1 MQSLSRRS
9 AHGRTLALVLVLCL
23 LAGMVTAC
31 GGSSAPTQGTV
42 PDRAAASAAP
52 AIAAAPTAAAAGG
65 RSAASS
71 APAASGGT
79 TGQPTGA
86 SAAPSSAPR
95 SGTTGQT
102 VPASTAPAPTNV
114 QPRLLIKTGTLGL
127 TVQDVDAAFGRAGA
141 IARQYGGDVLQYTN
155 SKNGDRRVADV
166 TLQVDSGQFE
176 AAMAALRELPDVVE
190 RRTDKAEATDVTEEF
205 VDIQAQIT
213 NLEATERQLRDI
225 MAKATR
231 TEDIL
236 TIQREITS
244 VRSQIERLQGR
255 ANYLDRRAA
264 LSTISLHLETP
275 AVVAPPSPPPAPPEI
290 AGWRFTTVVANAWA
304 SSLQVLQGVGTVVI
318 SVAVFCWW
326 ILPLAALAIV
336 GFRLLR
342 RRGRGGATG
351 GVASAGD

>member
-1 MQSLSRRS
+1 MLSHARS
-9 AHGRTLALVLVLCL
+9 ARGRTLTLVLMLCL
-23 LAGMVTAC
+23 LMGVLTAC
-31 GGSSAPTQGTV
+31 GGSSAPTQSAMPERG
-42 PDRAAASAAP
+42 AASSALSVSGGAP
-52 AIAAAPTAAAAGG
+52 APTAAAAYAAAGAMP
-65 RSAASS
+65 STAASS
-71 APAASGGT
+71 APRAAAAV
-79 TGQPTGA
+79 PT
-86 SAAPSSAPR
+86 SAAI
-95 SGTTGQT
+95 GQAA
-102 VPASTAPAPTNV
+102 PASTAPAPTNV

-127 TVQDVDAAFGRAGA
+127 TVQDVDAAFGRASA

-190 RRTDKAEATDVTEEF
+190 RRVDKAEATDVTEEF
-205 VDIQAQIT
+205 VDVRAQIT

-236 TIQREITS
+236 NIQREITN
-244 VRSQIERLQGR
+244 VRGQIDRLQGR

-275 AVVAPPSPPPAPPEI
+275 VAVAPPPAPPEV

-304 SSLQVLQGVGTVVI
+304 SSLQLLQGIGTI
-318 SVAVFCWW
+318 AITLAVFFWW
-326 ILPLAALAIV
+326 LFPLATLAFV

-342 RRGRGGATG
+342 RRGRGRATG

>member
-1 MQSLSRRS
+1 MLARVRS
-9 AHGRTLALVLVLCL
+9 ARGRTLAVLALCL
-23 LAGMVTAC
+23 LLGLLTAC
-31 GGSSAPTQGTV
+31 GGSSVPTQSIAS
-42 PDRAAASAAP
+42 DRGETSSYSGGAS
-52 AIAAAPTAAAAGG
+52 AAPTAAAAVGG
-65 RSAASS
+65 RAAASS

-79 TGQPTGA
+79 TGQTAAA
-86 SAAPSSAPR
+86 STAASSAPR

-102 VPASTAPAPTNV
+102 APASTAPNPTNV

-205 VDIQAQIT
+205 VDVQAQIT

-236 TIQREITS
+236 NIQREITS
-244 VRSQIERLQGR
+244 VRSQIERLKGR

-264 LSTISLHLETP
+264 LSTIALHLETP
-275 AVVAPPSPPPAPPEI
+275 VAAAAPSALP
-290 AGWRFTTVVANAWA
+290 GWRFTTVVANAWA
-304 SSLQVLQGVGTVVI
+304 SSLQLLQGIGTVVI
-318 SVAVFCWW
+318 TLAVFCWW
-326 ILPLAALAIV
+326 LVPLALLAFL
-336 GFRLLR
+336 GFRFLR
-342 RRGRGGATG
+342 RRGRDGATG

>member
-1 MQSLSRRS
+1 MMLAHVRSVHGRVLAVMLAVCLLGGSLS
-9 AHGRTLALVLVLCL
+9 
-23 LAGMVTAC
+23 AC
-31 GGSSAPTQGTV
+31 GGSAVPTQDAPSG
-42 PDRAAASAAP
+42 RGGASY
-52 AIAAAPTAAAAGG
+52 APTAAAASE
-65 RSAASS
+65 RTAASS
-71 APAASGGT
+71 APAASYS
-79 TGQPTGA
+79 GA
-86 SAAPSSAPR
+86 APAAAAPSSAVSAAPKSGAPSTG

-102 VPASTAPAPTNV
+102 APASTAPAPTNA

-127 TVQDVDAAFGRAGA
+127 TVRDVDAAFGRAGA

-155 SKNGDRRVADV
+155 SKNGERRVADV

-205 VDIQAQIT
+205 VDVQAQIT

-236 TIQREITS
+236 NIQREITG
-244 VRSQIERLQGR
+244 VRSQIERLKGR

-264 LSTISLHLETP
+264 LSTIALHLETP
-275 AVVAPPSPPPAPPEI
+275 VVATAPTTPPELP
-290 AGWRFTTVVANAWA
+290 GWRFTTVVANAWA
-304 SSLQVLQGVGTVVI
+304 ASLHALQGIGTVVI

-326 ILPLAALAIV
+326 LLPLAALAFG

>member
-1 MQSLSRRS
+1 MLARSRFAR
-9 AHGRTLALVLVLCL
+9 GRTLTVVLALCL
-23 LAGMVTAC
+23 LMGMLNAC
-31 GGSSAPTQGTV
+31 GGSPGPTQSTM
-42 PDRAAASAAP
+42 PDRGGTSSYSGGAS
-52 AIAAAPTAAAAGG
+52 AAPTAAAGG
-65 RSAASS
+65 RAAASS
-71 APAASGGT
+71 APAVSDGT
-79 TGQPTGA
+79 TGQTASA
-86 SAAPSSAPR
+86 SAAPSSAAPR

-102 VPASTAPAPTNV
+102 APASTAPAPINV

-190 RRTDKAEATDVTEEF
+190 RRVDKAEATDVTEEF
-205 VDIQAQIT
+205 VDVQAQIT

-236 TIQREITS
+236 NIQREITS

-275 AVVAPPSPPPAPPEI
+275 VAVTVPPTPPEI

-304 SSLQVLQGVGTVVI
+304 ASLQLLQGLSTIVI
-318 SVAVFCWW
+318 SIAVFCWW
-326 ILPLAALAIV
+326 LLPLGALALI
-336 GFRLLR
+336 GLRLLR

-351 GVASAGD
+351 GVVSAGD

>member
-1 MQSLSRRS
+1 MLARVRS
-9 AHGRTLALVLVLCL
+9 ARGRTLAVVSALCL
-23 LAGMVTAC
+23 LLGMLTTC
-31 GGSSAPTQGTV
+31 GGSSSPTQSTMSDRGGTSSYSSG
-42 PDRAAASAAP
+42 AS
-52 AIAAAPTAAAAGG
+52 AAPTAAAGG
-65 RSAASS
+65 RAAASS
-71 APAASGGT
+71 APAVSGGT
-79 TGQPTGA
+79 TGQTTSA
-86 SAAPSSAPR
+86 STTASSAPQ

-102 VPASTAPAPTNV
+102 APASTAPAPTNV

-205 VDIQAQIT
+205 VDVQAQIT

-236 TIQREITS
+236 NIQREITN
-244 VRSQIERLQGR
+244 VRGQIERLQGR

-275 AVVAPPSPPPAPPEI
+275 VVTTTPTPPEV
-290 AGWRFTTVVANAWA
+290 AGWRFTTVVASAWA
-304 SSLQVLQGVGTVVI
+304 ASLQVLQGVGTIVI
-318 SVAVFCWW
+318 SIAVFSWW
-326 ILPLAALAIV
+326 ILPLAVLAIV
-336 GFRLLR
+336 GVRLLR

-351 GVASAGD
+351 GVVSAGD

>member
-1 MQSLSRRS
+1 MLARVRS
-9 AHGRTLALVLVLCL
+9 ARGRTLAVLALCL
-23 LAGMVTAC
+23 LTGLLTAC
-31 GGSSAPTQGTV
+31 GGSSVPTQSIAS
-42 PDRAAASAAP
+42 DRGETSSYSGGAS
-52 AIAAAPTAAAAGG
+52 AAPTAAAAVGG
-65 RSAASS
+65 RAAASS

-79 TGQPTGA
+79 TGQTAAA
-86 SAAPSSAPR
+86 STAASSAPR

-102 VPASTAPAPTNV
+102 APASTAPNPTNV

-205 VDIQAQIT
+205 VDVQAQIT
-213 NLEATERQLRDI
+213 NLEATEHQLRDI

-236 TIQREITS
+236 NIQREITS
-244 VRSQIERLQGR
+244 VRSQIERLKGR

-264 LSTISLHLETP
+264 LSTIALHLETP
-275 AVVAPPSPPPAPPEI
+275 VVAAAPPTPPEV

-304 SSLQVLQGVGTVVI
+304 SSLQLLQGIGTVVI
-318 SVAVFCWW
+318 TLAVFCWW
-326 ILPLAALAIV
+326 LVPLALLAFL
-336 GFRLLR
+336 GFRFLR
-342 RRGRGGATG
+342 RRGRDGATG

>member
-1 MQSLSRRS
+1 MLARSRFAR
-9 AHGRTLALVLVLCL
+9 GRTLTVVLALCL
-23 LAGMVTAC
+23 LMGMLNAC
-31 GGSSAPTQGTV
+31 GGSPGPTQSTM
-42 PDRAAASAAP
+42 PDRGGTSSYSSGA
-52 AIAAAPTAAAAGG
+52 AAAPTAAAGDRAAASSAPAVSGG
-65 RSAASS
+65 TTGQAASASSAASS
-71 APAASGGT
+71 AP
-79 TGQPTGA
+79 Q
-86 SAAPSSAPR
+86 

-102 VPASTAPAPTNV
+102 APASTAPAPINA

-166 TLQVDSGQFE
+166 MLQVDSGQFE

-190 RRTDKAEATDVTEEF
+190 RRVDKAEATDVTEEF
-205 VDIQAQIT
+205 VDVQAQIT

-236 TIQREITS
+236 NIQREITS

-275 AVVAPPSPPPAPPEI
+275 VAVTVPPTPPEI

-304 SSLQVLQGVGTVVI
+304 ASLQLLQGLGTIVI
-318 SVAVFCWW
+318 SIAVFCWW
-326 ILPLAALAIV
+326 LLPLGALALI

-351 GVASAGD
+351 GVVSAGD

>member
-1 MQSLSRRS
+1 MVAHSRS
-9 AHGRTLALVLVLCL
+9 AGGRTLAMVLVLCL
-23 LAGMVTAC
+23 LTSVLTAC
-31 GGSSAPTQGTV
+31 GGSSAPTQSTV
-42 PDRAAASAAP
+42 SDRGGATSSSGGGVAPSYSGGAAASAAP
-52 AIAAAPTAAAAGG
+52 ST
-65 RSAASS
+65 AASS
-71 APAASGGT
+71 APRAAAAV
-79 TGQPTGA
+79 PT
-86 SAAPSSAPR
+86 SAAI
-95 SGTTGQT
+95 GQT
-102 VPASTAPAPTNV
+102 APASTAPAPTDV

-127 TVQDVDAAFGRAGA
+127 TVKDVDAAFGRVGA

-166 TLQVDSGQFE
+166 TLQVDSNQFE

-190 RRTDKAEATDVTEEF
+190 RRVDKAEATDVTEEF
-205 VDIQAQIT
+205 VDVQAQIT

-236 TIQREITS
+236 NIQREITN
-244 VRSQIERLQGR
+244 VRGQIDRLQGR

-275 AVVAPPSPPPAPPEI
+275 VAAATSPEV

-304 SSLQVLQGVGTVVI
+304 ASLQVLQGVGTIVTT
-318 SVAVFCWW
+318 VAVFCWW
-326 ILPLAALAIV
+326 LVPLALLASV

-351 GVASAGD
+351 GVASVGD